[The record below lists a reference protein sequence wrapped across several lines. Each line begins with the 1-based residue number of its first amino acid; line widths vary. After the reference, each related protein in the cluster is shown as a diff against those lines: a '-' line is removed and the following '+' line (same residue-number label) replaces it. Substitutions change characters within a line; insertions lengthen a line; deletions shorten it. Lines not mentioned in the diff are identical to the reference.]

1 MFFDNRKIAKS
12 YMSIYESS
20 GRNNVIDAIVRDA
33 FAVEECVT
41 EGAIGITRNT
51 NVPFISDMEKE
62 YPPQTREQER
72 SMIDDYMSRG
82 DEKGLKEQLVNH
94 NMGLIRSQMGKYYD
108 GYNGDVDSL
117 VSVGIAGLQNAAKTF
132 DVTRG
137 TKFSTYAVR
146 GILDEFKRQLKNHV
160 SSSAVVNNGNVK
172 DGGRSLDEPINSVDG
187 ELETDFGDFVYRY
200 ADDKSKFTNDV
211 IDENPEVRRLLLQM
225 FGIAGVTGRERETFL
240 AIYSTGIGQK
250 EYAEQHGMK
259 KQSVNYLI
267 QNALKKIREKV
278 LEPAGI
284 MSFSDYLEDPGKL
297 KYALDHAR
305 YQNDLHAVASK
316 KRIYG
321 M

>member
-20 GRNNVIDAIVRDA
+20 GRNNVLDAIVRDA

-72 SMIDDYMSRG
+72 AMIDDYMSRG
-82 DEKGLKEQLVNH
+82 DTEGLKEQLVNH
-94 NMGLIRSQMGKYYD
+94 NMGLIRRQMSKYYD

-146 GILDEFKRQLKNHV
+146 GIMDEFKRQLKNHV
-160 SSSAVVNNGNVK
+160 SSSAVVNNGNVT
-172 DGGRSLDEPINSVDG
+172 DNGLSLDMKTDNVDG
-187 ELETDFGDFVYRY
+187 ERDNEYGDSIYLY
-200 ADDKSKFTNDV
+200 ADDKSKFTHDV
-211 IDENPEVRRLLLQM
+211 IDENPDTKHLLMQM
-225 FGIAGVTGRERETFL
+225 FSIAGVTGREREIFL
-240 AIYSTGIGQK
+240 AIYSSGIGQK

-259 KQSVNYLI
+259 KQSINYLI

-297 KYALDHAR
+297 EYALDRAR
-305 YQNDLHAVASK
+305 YQNELHAVASK

-321 M
+321 V